1 MEKKFTVAVRFK
13 HQSAGD
19 GKLWKGLQDHSSNYY
34 RVRVIWK
41 KSNEAMKEASLV
53 KLCLPEPPTPTSKAL
68 PPGVRII
75 LDTYSDNRKRKH

>member
-1 MEKKFTVAVRFK
+1 MAKTIGIYEM
-13 HQSAGD
+13 H
-19 GKLWKGLQDHSSNYY
+19 LWKGLEDHSSIYY

-41 KSNEAMKEASLV
+41 KSNEAMNEASLV

-75 LDTYSDNRKRKH
+75 LDTYNDNRKRKR